1 MLKDYMKNLY
11 EAVAEEQTDYKQPW
25 ETQEE
30 VDGFRLCSFF
40 NYYYANGVY
49 AERIEDNLT
58 VGWEQYENQLYIE
71 GPNFDSKQYTL
82 TRQEELTANIEEVRN
97 MLPSILAE
105 GKIEN
110 FPVSQFLEAIDKIN
124 KDILENYPIYWDEE
138 HQGHRKA
145 AVLGE
150 DIDQTKDNIALEFE
164 TQAKELGFELED
176 TVEEDIINYV
186 KFKNANY
193 THYLQ
198 LKVWDEQSCQLKY
211 EIYPDSQELEPTQYE
226 WFVND
231 VEDVKKAFEVIKHQF
246 EGLE

>member
-30 VDGFRLCSFF
+30 IDGFRLCSFF
-40 NYYYANGVY
+40 NYYYANAVY

-58 VGWEQYENQLYIE
+58 VGWDQYENQLYIE

-82 TRQEELTANIEEVRN
+82 TKQEELTANIEEVRN

-138 HQGHRKA
+138 HQGNRKVA
-145 AVLGE
+145 ALGE
-150 DIDQTKDNIALEFE
+150 SVPKENLEDCYKVLDE
-164 TQAKELGFELED
+164 CAKQIGFEISIDRED
-176 TVEEDIINYV
+176 KKYV
-186 KFKNANY
+186 KMNNTNY
-193 THYLQ
+193 TYFIDFTPAMDKDQ
-198 LKVWDEQSCQLKY
+198 LKLDIFTDSGELAEQLVWTINNAHDIKVAFTNL
-211 EIYPDSQELEPTQYE
+211 IYP
-226 WFVND
+226 
-231 VEDVKKAFEVIKHQF
+231 KI